1 MTNNDIMRDIRQKGA
16 EEVAKMISSNI
27 NVLNQLAKKI
37 ENPNK
42 PDYFEEMAV
51 DTLARVMISLCDIER
66 MVKGL
71 GK

>member
-1 MTNNDIMRDIRQKGA
+1 MTNNDIMRDIRQKSA
-16 EEVAKMISSNI
+16 EEVAKMVSSNI
-27 NVLNQLAKKI
+27 YVLNQLAKKM
-37 ENPNK
+37 ESPNK

>member
-16 EEVAKMISSNI
+16 EEVAKMVSSNI
-27 NVLNQLAKKI
+27 KVLNQLAKTI

-42 PDYFEEMAV
+42 SDYFEEMAV
-51 DTLARVMISLCDIER
+51 DTLARVMVSLCDIER